1 MDDLTGDKP
10 PAFGPPRWGRL
21 AILLVAGPALGVAV
35 LLAQSAPE
43 RTFPESPYLR
53 IDPIKIQEAQ
63 TCGECHA
70 REQAVWSDTQH
81 QTQFS
86 SLHQSEKAQGIL
98 DRMDFRL
105 AKRES
110 LCLRCHYTAVIRRDQ
125 ARAVSGVSCESC
137 HGAARD
143 WIDLHNDYGGATHD
157 TETDAHKATRI
168 SESVEAGM
176 LRPSGDLYSVAAN
189 CFECHTVP
197 DEKLV
202 NEGGHPSGS
211 DFELVEWSESIQHNF
226 LPAQWSN
233 DTANRPKSPERKRLM
248 FILGT
253 ILDYEYSLRGLA
265 SAETRSPYS
274 KAMERRTKIAYRKLS
289 GLGELLGISE
299 LDEILRV
306 GGALT
311 LGPSRKGELTEA
323 ADQVSSLARA
333 FEASSSGLDLA
344 VLDAVIDGGR
354 IPAADPAPLD
364 DPLSQLDPTE
374 AVVGSTPGVA
384 SGDVDT
390 AASPTDGAPA
400 PTATGAV
407 RSRPAWFTT
416 AQFQTTVPG
425 CSCHTQAQD
434 WLFDDPHSGSLDL
447 MNSPRAV
454 QIASLYGLKGSGRL
468 RGNQICMSCHGT
480 VVSGDEREEVFDA
493 VSCESCHGP
502 SSGYLDPHERG
513 DGVGFGLG
521 MRRLKDPAGRAANCA
536 RCHRVTDE
544 RLLSAGHSTGADY
557 DLGASSAA
565 IAHWP
570 DDENV
575 KRSGAYPAV
584 GSAALASA
592 MTRESAARPVPV
604 VTVVDVEPASV
615 VPVRRP
621 ARAGGGGATSG
632 RFIGPRGPALSRR
645 RGAAALNLPPLPAT
659 SDSTAVE
666 DLLLIAKRRIA
677 AIHRALEGRN

>member
-1 MDDLTGDKP
+1 M
-10 PAFGPPRWGRL
+10 
-21 AILLVAGPALGVAV
+21 GVAI
-35 LLAQSAPE
+35 LLAQSAPD

-70 REQAVWSDTQH
+70 QEHDVWSDTKH

-86 SLHQSEKAQGIL
+86 SLHQSDKAQGIL

-110 LCLRCHYTAVIRRDQ
+110 LCLRCHYTAVIRQDQ
-125 ARAVSGVSCESC
+125 TRAVSGVSCESC

-143 WIDLHNDYGGATHD
+143 WVEVHNDYGGATHE
-157 TETDAHKATRI
+157 TETATHKETRI
-168 SESVEAGM
+168 AESVEAGM

-226 LPAQWSN
+226 LPAQWSS
-233 DTANRPKSPERKRLM
+233 DTTNHAKSPARKRLM

-265 SAETRSPYS
+265 SAESRSPYS
-274 KAMERRTKIAYRKLS
+274 KAMERRTKVAYRKLS
-289 GLGELLGISE
+289 GLGDLVRISE
-299 LDEILRV
+299 VDEILRV

-311 LGPSRKGELTEA
+311 LGPSRKAELAGA
-323 ADQVSSLARA
+323 AERVSALARA
-333 FEASSSGLDLA
+333 FEASSSGVDLSALDP
-344 VLDAVIDGGR
+344 VIAGDG
-354 IPAADPAPLD
+354 IPAAEPETVE
-364 DPLSQLDPTE
+364 DPLSQDDPTE
-374 AVVGSTPGVA
+374 AVDGSSTA
-384 SGDVDT
+384 LADADSG
-390 AASPTDGAPA
+390 AAARPTNGTPA
-400 PTATGAV
+400 PTAVGPV

-416 AQFQTTVPG
+416 ARFQTTVPG

-434 WLFDDPHSGSLDL
+434 WLLDDAHSGSLDL

-454 QIASLYGLKGSGRL
+454 QIASLYGLTGSARL

-513 DGVGFGLG
+513 DGVGFDLG
-521 MRRLKDPAGRAANCA
+521 MRRLKDPGQRAANCA
-536 RCHRVTDE
+536 RCHHVTDE

-557 DLGASSAA
+557 DIGASSAA

-575 KRSGAYPAV
+575 KRSGSYPAV
-584 GSAALASA
+584 SSAALMSA
-592 MTRESAARPVPV
+592 MTRERAARPVPV

-621 ARAGGGGATSG
+621 ARIGGGRATSG
-632 RFIGPRGPALSRR
+632 RFIGPRGPALS

-666 DLLLIAKRRIA
+666 DLLLIAKRRIT